1 MVVVICSTADSAAT
15 TCAIVAGVPAE
26 VVCVAAVCAL
36 AVCEFVVAGTTG
48 ATCAART
55 ELAHRSNAIIVLF
68 IMALPLIDFY
78 QRSIQTLA
86 LDRENL

>member
-1 MVVVICSTADSAAT
+1 MVVVICSTADSAAA

-26 VVCVAAVCAL
+26 VFGAPVVCAL
-36 AVCEFVVAGTTG
+36 AVCELVVAGTT
-48 ATCAART
+48 ATTYAART
-55 ELAHRSNAIIVLF
+55 ELAHRSNESIVLF

-86 LDRENL
+86 LDRETL